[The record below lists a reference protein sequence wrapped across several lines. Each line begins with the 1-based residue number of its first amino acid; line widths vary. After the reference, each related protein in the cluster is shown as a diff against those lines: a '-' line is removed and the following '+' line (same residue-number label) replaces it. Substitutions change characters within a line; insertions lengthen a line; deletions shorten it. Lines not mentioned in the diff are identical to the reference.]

1 MRLAILGCGTMAMN
15 ILEGL
20 PKTEVP
26 KRIKHITACVR
37 SEASA
42 ARVAKLLQRIN
53 PDIPVVAGG
62 NVGVVKRS
70 DAVLLSHQP
79 DQLQQVLGAKGM
91 ADALHGKKIISILAG
106 VTTPQISGVL
116 SASPHLTEA
125 QARAIFFGGPS
136 VREAKEDE
144 FDIIRAMPNIGARK
158 RQSMTLIS
166 DPQAAS
172 ADLVDFTTWLFER
185 VGRVEQVPEAAYDA
199 ATVLNGA
206 VYALTTVGVD
216 GLVNGAVQ
224 QGLSH
229 ETAVA
234 VISQCFKGLGV
245 MLQEGQHPAVLR
257 DSVSPPGGATMAGL
271 VELERRGVRAAY
283 ADAII
288 KATGHAKRMERSPT
302 DKVWRRA
309 MGR

>member
-1 MRLAILGCGTMAMN
+1 MAMN

-42 ARVAKLLQRIN
+42 ARVARLLQRIN

-70 DAVLLSHQP
+70 DAVLLSHKP

-106 VTTPQISGVL
+106 VTTPQISSVL
-116 SASPHLTEA
+116 SASRDTPHLTKA
-125 QARAIFFGGPS
+125 QARELFFGGPWPS
-136 VREAKEDE
+136 EREAKDE

>member
-1 MRLAILGCGTMAMN
+1 MAMN

-26 KRIKHITACVR
+26 KRIKSITACVR

-42 ARVAKLLQRIN
+42 ARVTRLLQRIN

-62 NVGVVKRS
+62 NVGVVERS
-70 DAVLLSHQP
+70 DAVLLSHKP

-106 VTTPQISGVL
+106 VTTPQISSVL
-116 SASPHLTEA
+116 SASRDTPDLTEA
-125 QARAIFFGGPS
+125 RAREIFFGGSS
-136 VREAKEDE
+136 VREAKDE

-229 ETAVA
+229 ETAIA
-234 VISQCFKGLGV
+234 VVSQCFRGLGL
-245 MLQEGQHPAVLR
+245 MLQDGQHPAVLR

-288 KATGHAKRMERSPT
+288 KAAGHAKRMGRSPT
-302 DKVWRRA
+302 EKARRSRSDTP
-309 MGR
+309 GLF